1 LQEVNL
7 TGNNAHRNSCYIM
20 KTNVPLDPPSD
31 ASSLSEQ
38 AVDAGGSHRLADLC
52 NILVPIDF
60 SEHSKKT
67 IECATQLA
75 ALTGAKIKILH
86 VLQMPEFPAAFYQ
99 GLHLAH
105 DPMKTHVEAAK
116 LAASSQLSLVS
127 EQIFAKGIEA
137 EPIVRVGKPYEEIV
151 SAAKEMGVDL
161 IVIGSHGHGL
171 LLLGSTAERVVRH
184 GACPV
189 LVVKG
194 TPRYK

>member
-1 LQEVNL
+1 
-7 TGNNAHRNSCYIM
+7 M
-20 KTNVPLDPPSD
+20 KTNMPPNPSSD
-31 ASSLSEQ
+31 VSSLSEQ
-38 AVDAGGSHRLADLC
+38 AFDARASHRLVDYC
-52 NILVPIDF
+52 NLLVPIDF

-67 IECATQLA
+67 IKYATQLA

-151 SAAKEMGVDL
+151 NAAKEMGVDL

-171 LLLGSTAERVVRH
+171 LLLGSTAERVVQY
-184 GACPV
+184 ATCPV

-194 TPRYK
+194 TPRL